1 MQIEKTTVRG
11 PHRIRPGIAK
21 IIALALLPAA
31 LAGCEHDQ
39 GAQVANWTL
48 IDPEQRHPILVSRQ
62 PENLTLHIARGSQGL
77 TPMQRARVL
86 EFVSRSRSVDAGN
99 SRFVISAPGG
109 SENESAAR
117 EAAAEVQQLMLDGGY
132 SESSIAVGAYQANG
146 GDAPLHVSYRRYVA
160 EAPDCGQDW
169 SQNLARNRQN
179 VPYPNFGCA
188 TQRNFAVKVANPADL
203 LGPRTMT
210 ERSADRRDVAFDKY
224 VRGEAVGAAV
234 ETTTIGRLNN

>member
-1 MQIEKTTVRG
+1 MQIEKSTVRG
-11 PHRIRPGIAK
+11 PRKIRPGLAK

-39 GAQVANWTL
+39 ATQVAGWTL
-48 IDPEQRHPILVSRQ
+48 VDPEQRHPILVSRQ
-62 PENLTLHIARGSQGL
+62 PENLTLHVARGSQGL

-86 EFVSRSRSVDAGN
+86 EFVSSSRSIDAGN

-117 EAAAEVQQLMLDGGY
+117 EAADEVHQLMLDGGY
-132 SESSIAVGAYQANG
+132 SESSIAVGAYQASG
-146 GDAPLHVSYRRYVA
+146 SDAPLRVSYRRYVA

-169 SQNLARNRQN
+169 SENLAANYQN
-179 VPYPNFGCA
+179 TPYPNFGCA
-188 TQRNFAVKVANPADL
+188 SQRNFAVMVTNPADL

-210 ERSADRRDVAFDKY
+210 DRDADRRDVAFDKY
-224 VRGEAVGAAV
+224 RRGEAVGAASEV
-234 ETTTIGRLNN
+234 TTIGRINN